1 MEKASFRNVDSL
13 KLPRTG
19 YNIQLITLPVI
30 TLMSTLPNKCYSYHS
45 YHLILVAAL
54 KYIHQRDILVKN
66 DSSVLINYNGS
77 WVTCF
82 MQDAGN
88 YFVQLLQFS
97 SDDHILTYLEL
108 FKQGNVVQY

>member
-1 MEKASFRNVDSL
+1 ML
-13 KLPRTG
+13 HH
-19 YNIQLITLPVI
+19 QLF
-30 TLMSTLPNKCYSYHS
+30 N
-45 YHLILVAAL
+45 LIFFAAL
-54 KYIHQRDILVKN
+54 KYIRERDILVKN

-82 MQDAGN
+82 MKDAGN

-108 FKQGNVVQY
+108 FKQGIVAQCYGVIQKYMLR